1 MTSSHARTEKM
12 TQSLV
17 ESETEKIAKITKINH
32 LYQQHLNPSNTPPV
46 ITIAEQTRLLRI
58 YDFLQEHS
66 VSGIYHF
73 TDIYNLANIVDSS
86 GVLSWKECKERNIQI
101 SAPGGSDYSHQ
112 LDKIYCLEDYVHLS
126 FCLDHPMMHVAMRE
140 GRIQYPVIFEIDPLV
155 ACLQSVYFSNINAVD
170 KNHQIANSVEILQSI
185 PFEIFSKNYFDLS
198 DSQRPFYQAEILV
211 PKLVPLDFFLKIID
225 KDGITPLWC
234 F

>member
-1 MTSSHARTEKM
+1 M
-12 TQSLV
+12 TQSFV
-17 ESETEKIAKITKINH
+17 ESESEKIAKITNINRAYH
-32 LYQQHLNPSNTPPV
+32 MSLSKDYS
-46 ITIAEQTRLLRI
+46 TIGIDEQARLLKI

-66 VSGIYHF
+66 VSCLYHF
-73 TDIYNLANIVDSS
+73 TDIYNLANIADS
-86 GVLSWKECKERNIQI
+86 GGLFSWKECNERNIQI

-126 FCLDHPMMHVAMRE
+126 FCLNHPMMHVAMRE

-155 ACLQSVYFSNINAVD
+155 ACIQSVYFSNINAVD
-170 KNHQIANSVEILQSI
+170 KNHQIDNSVEILQSI
-185 PFEIFSKNYFDLS
+185 PFEIFSKHYFDLS

-211 PKLVPLDFFLKIID
+211 PKLVHHDFFLKIID